1 MHMMNVSIRGL
12 RVTLLVAIAFVVVPV
27 MALAQGATGA
37 GSGSSATHGQRGASK
52 DQQDWNRKFQQL
64 SDSLKLTEEQSP
76 KVRSIM
82 EAQTLKA
89 REIKTKFKGT
99 PDTPENRAEIKKAM
113 DELESDTNTQLV
125 QVLSPAQM
133 AKKQKM
139 HDEEVKKMKEKE
151 KGEKGEKESEEKSEK
166 KGDDHR

>member
-1 MHMMNVSIRGL
+1 MRNRLISWKVAAWIAAAA
-12 RVTLLVAIAFVVVPV
+12 LVALPMVSR
-27 MALAQGATGA
+27 AQGASGA
-37 GSGSSATHGQRGASK
+37 GSGAGATRGQRGASK
-52 DQQDWNRKFQQL
+52 NQQDWNRKFQQL

-99 PDTPENRAEIKKAM
+99 SDTPENRAELKKAM

-125 QVLSPAQM
+125 QVLSPAQL

-139 HDEEVKKMKEKE
+139 HDNEMKKMKEKE
-151 KGEKGEKESEEKSEK
+151 KSMKEGEAKSEPK
-166 KGDDHR
+166 SDDHH